1 MESLIQNEGEVHSPS
16 KLSQQALW
24 FGIHTCLALGSWL
37 LLMFVGYALQPSGIS
52 QLIITVLSLA
62 VPLLVGFFVT
72 RSRQDEMASVV
83 WLAGLIWMLIAN
95 LWILDMPAGPNQIR
109 LPNAMRQRSFRGRS
123 SVFPAPAA

>member
-62 VPLLVGFFVT
+62 VFNKGRTVFEECLTVF
-72 RSRQDEMASVV
+72 DELRDMEKEIEH
-83 WLAGLIWMLIAN
+83 LAGQLTELRKN
-95 LWILDMPAGPNQIR
+95 
-109 LPNAMRQRSFRGRS
+109 S
-123 SVFPAPAA
+123 SQAKE